1 MKKKEYKDVTYGM
14 KYKEFSKILS
24 RKMML
29 VKDCKGYEKFKADIK
44 ILRDSREICGKA
56 TLLANYWMRSI
67 CNMSKQDLIKLVDNY
82 QEGYFN
88 PYQFA
93 PEQEKFNSSNEDEEE
108 EENGL

>member
-44 ILRDSREICGKA
+44 ILRDSREKCGKA

>member
-29 VKDCKGYEKFKADIK
+29 VKNCKGYEKFKADIK
-44 ILRDSREICGKA
+44 ILRESRENCGKVS
-56 TLLANYWMRSI
+56 LLANYWMRSI

-82 QEGYFN
+82 KEGYYN
-88 PYQFA
+88 PYQFEL
-93 PEQEKFNSSNEDEEE
+93 EQNQLNLSKEEEE
-108 EENGL
+108 EENEI

>member
-1 MKKKEYKDVTYGM
+1 MKKYKVTN
-14 KYKEFSKILS
+14 
-24 RKMML
+24 
-29 VKDCKGYEKFKADIK
+29 
-44 ILRDSREICGKA
+44 RECRENCGNA
-56 TLLANYWMRSI
+56 TLLANHWMRSI

-93 PEQEKFNSSNEDEEE
+93 PEQEQTNLRNEDEEE

>member
-14 KYKEFSKILS
+14 KYKEFSKLLS
-24 RKMML
+24 RKMIL

-44 ILRDSREICGKA
+44 ILRDSRENCGKA

-93 PEQEKFNSSNEDEEE
+93 PEQEQFNSTNKDKEEE
-108 EENGL
+108 EHGL